1 MKRTRLALVSAFERV
16 FDGVHMLRP
25 TPGTRAGWLSPARTG
40 TEARAAFDIG
50 AVDDSLRCFSAREPS
65 TPSDVAL
72 YARALIGVGRDD
84 EAREWIAN
92 HRHLLSRTAEGV
104 GLLSAFAADGAAG
117 PFWAS
122 HARPNFV
129 GLEARLARGDDRAE
143 IVCRLATRPWAW
155 FANPELHL
163 FAYNA
168 FRLEDPERALRFLN
182 RYASACGMPRMSL
195 SSGGV
200 GGVAFPS
207 VPRVRGRESV
217 TVVVS
222 VYNAAATVADALL
235 SVLRQSYSPIEILV
249 CDDASTDDSLSVV
262 RRLLKGV
269 PRARLFQSTKNQ
281 GPYNVRNQLLHRAT
295 GSVITFHDADD
306 IALPNRFELQLAE
319 LRRSGADAC
328 VTRWLRARASGEVVF
343 FPDQSASRLSLV
355 SLMIDT
361 SVARSIAPFRNAA
374 FGADLEYFGALRQSR
389 RVWYVKQPTI
399 WSLWVEGSLTRAS
412 GSAALENGYRSP
424 ARRAY
429 SSLLLEKRRD
439 QRDIGMELGR
449 IGLLRAPHAIREI
462 ALD

>member
-1 MKRTRLALVSAFERV
+1 
-16 FDGVHMLRP
+16 
-25 TPGTRAGWLSPARTG
+25 
-40 TEARAAFDIG
+40 
-50 AVDDSLRCFSAREPS
+50 
-65 TPSDVAL
+65 
-72 YARALIGVGRDD
+72 
-84 EAREWIAN
+84 
-92 HRHLLSRTAEGV
+92 V

-117 PFWAS
+117 PLWAS
-122 HARPNFV
+122 GARPNFV
-129 GLEARLARGDDRAE
+129 GLESRLARGDDPAE
-143 IVCRLATRPWAW
+143 IVSKLAIRPWAW

-168 FRLEDPERALRFLN
+168 LRLEDPERALRFLN
-182 RYASACGMPRMSL
+182 RYAIACGMPRMSL
-195 SSGGV
+195 SSVGGGV
-200 GGVAFPS
+200 TFAS

-222 VYNAAATVADALL
+222 VYNAVATVADAL
-235 SVLRQSYSPIEILV
+235 SSILRQSYAPIEILV

-281 GPYNVRNQLLHRAT
+281 GPYNVRNQLMHRAT

-319 LRRSGADAC
+319 LRRAGADAC

-355 SLMIDT
+355 SLMIDA

-374 FGADLEYFGALRQSR
+374 FGADLEYFDALRQSR

-424 ARRAY
+424 IRRAY

-439 QRDIGMELGR
+439 QRDIGMELDR
-449 IGLLRAPHAIREI
+449 IGVLRAPHAIREI